1 MERKYVKLVEE
12 FGAKIK
18 RLRQDVSML
27 QIDLAGKC
35 DVDVKT
41 IQRLE
46 KGKHAP
52 SFHMLVALAE
62 AFEQTPSQ
70 LLKGI
75 K

>member
-1 MERKYVKLVEE
+1 MEKKYITQVEK
-12 FGAKIK
+12 FGLRIK
-18 RLRQDVSML
+18 KMREKSSML

-52 SFHMLVALAE
+52 SFHLLIALAE
-62 AFEQTPSQ
+62 TFGVTPSQ